1 MADGQRFAFTKIA
14 VKNLDAQS
22 AFYSAALGQIV
33 RHRVS
38 GGEGDGAFSE
48 VVMGSP
54 DGDGPS
60 LLLVHH
66 LQRETPTPG
75 EVVLGFT
82 VADVERVVRAVAD
95 AGGVVCAPPRSLPGQ
110 AVRVARVQDPEGHAL
125 EIVQPT

>member
-1 MADGQRFAFTKIA
+1 MADSQRFAFTKIA
-14 VKNLDAQS
+14 VSDLNAQS
-22 AFYSAALGQIV
+22 AFYSAVLGQVV

-38 GGEGDGAFSE
+38 GGEGDDAFSE

-66 LQRETPTPG
+66 LHRETPPPG
-75 EVVLGFT
+75 EAVLGFA
-82 VADVERVVRAVAD
+82 VADVERVVGAAEK

-110 AVRVARVQDPEGHAL
+110 ALRVAQLQDPEGHAL
-125 EIVQPT
+125 EIIQHI